1 MSYSSKINGNV
12 GIYWINSAET
22 WVDTYTASYAFLT
35 SDDQSVKK
43 TRGAIWSS
51 ESNVLEFVL
60 LLSPT
65 PRNLLGKWQGLTG

>member
-1 MSYSSKINGNV
+1 MGNV

-22 WVDTYTASYAFLT
+22 WVDTYTASYATLN
-35 SDDQSVKK
+35 SEDQSVKK

-60 LLSPT
+60 ILPPN
-65 PRNLLGKWQGLTG
+65 PRNLLGKW